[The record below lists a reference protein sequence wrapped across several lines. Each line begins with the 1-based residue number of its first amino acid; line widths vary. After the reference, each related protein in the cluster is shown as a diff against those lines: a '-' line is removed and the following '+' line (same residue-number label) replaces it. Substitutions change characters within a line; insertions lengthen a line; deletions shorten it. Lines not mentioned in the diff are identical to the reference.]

1 MVYDTND
8 GSEYWSEEI
17 LAKERNNYLYV
28 VLSSFAQPL
37 EADNFDIS
45 SVAKVLYKGDSE
57 KDAAKAWNTGIGRHY
72 YIFNPKETQLS

>member
-1 MVYDTND
+1 MITIVYDTND

-37 EADNFDIS
+37 EADNFFYS
-45 SVAKVLYKGDSE
+45 
-57 KDAAKAWNTGIGRHY
+57 
-72 YIFNPKETQLS
+72 